1 MNSVFLYLCFIIAIE
16 KYERSTASSCLNEE
30 VEPRV
35 GLLYLCICVFVFV
48 YQVPKWKMWRKTL
61 TVNLLAPAWTTK
73 WNWGSEDSVGVGERQ
88 WGPLA
93 HIHILDKDLI
103 PLLFN
108 TVMSYLNLHN
118 SLVMPTSVYPA
129 SHHQLFELCGIVQE
143 LILSTYG
150 RVWLKKNSLE
160 IWKQICH
167 IDNGNR
173 CVPYSRTTCSFHFL
187 RNQNRTIMLADGLA
201 FISPPPGWGERLLS
215 HLSPINPQTGSQ
227 T

>member
-1 MNSVFLYLCFIIAIE
+1 
-16 KYERSTASSCLNEE
+16 
-30 VEPRV
+30 
-35 GLLYLCICVFVFV
+35 
-48 YQVPKWKMWRKTL
+48 MWRKTL

-143 LILSTYG
+143 LILSSYG

-160 IWKQICH
+160 TRKHICH
-167 IDNGNR
+167 IDNGKLPLVIVVSLIQELHAVSTSWETKIGLSCLLMAWLSYLLHLDEER
-173 CVPYSRTTCSFHFL
+173 GYFHIFL
-187 RNQNRTIMLADGLA
+187 SSIHRLDHEHGCINQLMH
-201 FISPPPGWGERLLS
+201 PE
-215 HLSPINPQTGSQ
+215 PI
-227 T
+227 